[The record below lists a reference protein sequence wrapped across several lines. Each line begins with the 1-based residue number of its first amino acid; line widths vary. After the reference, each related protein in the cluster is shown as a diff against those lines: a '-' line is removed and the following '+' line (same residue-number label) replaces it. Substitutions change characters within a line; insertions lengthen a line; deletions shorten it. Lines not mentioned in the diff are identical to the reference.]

1 MDINLMI
8 TSFPKLLDA
17 TVVTVK
23 LLSLSLF
30 FGLFIGLLFAILRLS
45 KNKIINK
52 FAYGYSYVF
61 RGTPLLVQI
70 FIIYFGLGN
79 IEYFRSTFLW
89 VVFKEPYW
97 CAIIAFALNTGAY
110 TSEILRSAFQTIKPG
125 FIEAGKSLGISNK
138 IIFYKI
144 QIPIAIRQSLP
155 AYGNEIILMMKGTS
169 LASTVTLMDF
179 DLMIN
184 SLPKLLGATV
194 VTLKL
199 LSASL
204 FFGLFIGLLFAVLR
218 LNKNKIINKF
228 AYTYSYVFRGTP
240 LLVQIFIIYFGLGQI
255 EYFRSTFLWVV
266 FKEPYWCA
274 IIAFALNTGAYTS
287 EILRSAFQTIKPGLI
302 EAGKS
307 LGISNKIIFYKIQ
320 IPIAIRQSLPA
331 YGNEII
337 LMMKGTSL
345 ASTVTLMDLTG
356 VAKYIISTTF
366 KPIEVFIV
374 AGGIYL
380 FMTFIIH
387 NVIKFLEKK
396 YSFN

>member
-1 MDINLMI
+1 
-8 TSFPKLLDA
+8 
-17 TVVTVK
+17 
-23 LLSLSLF
+23 
-30 FGLFIGLLFAILRLS
+30 
-45 KNKIINK
+45 
-52 FAYGYSYVF
+52 
-61 RGTPLLVQI
+61 
-70 FIIYFGLGN
+70 
-79 IEYFRSTFLW
+79 
-89 VVFKEPYW
+89 
-97 CAIIAFALNTGAY
+97 
-110 TSEILRSAFQTIKPG
+110 
-125 FIEAGKSLGISNK
+125 
-138 IIFYKI
+138 
-144 QIPIAIRQSLP
+144 
-155 AYGNEIILMMKGTS
+155 
-169 LASTVTLMDF
+169 MDF
-179 DLMIN
+179 DLMIT
-184 SLPKLLGATV
+184 SFPKLLGATV

-204 FFGLFIGLLFAVLR
+204 FFGLFLGLFFAILR
-218 LNKNKIINKF
+218 LNKNIFINKF
-228 AYTYSYVFRGTP
+228 AYGYSYIFRGTP

-255 EYFRSTFLWVV
+255 EYLRTTFLWVIL
-266 FKEPYWCA
+266 KEPYWCA
-274 IIAFALNTGAYTS
+274 IIAFTLNTGAYTS
-287 EILRSAFQTIKPGLI
+287 EILRSAFQTIKRII

-387 NVIKFLEKK
+387 NVIKYLEKK
-396 YSFN
+396 YSFQ